1 MEALSPF
8 CRGQTPAVP
17 SAARPVHWWAAVCF
31 CCSAFCCRLLL
42 CLERH
47 KQCRSVWLYSSSRAS
62 LATLELLTYLLE
74 LPPPLTAALTIH
86 TTMLMILSHF
96 LLWHNSRSSANR
108 SNYNRLQLLAS
119 ELAHTLTAGRA
130 GLLAHRIAVVVKHQ
144 RQERTLK
151 RARTH
156 GAGAPV
162 YRTAVPEGADPL
174 TVLYYSVSMR
184 VCVRSCKARW
194 LRWREVGSADAS
206 NDRWGCGGPSAKS
219 LLDAA
224 GDTVGVRRALRAL
237 SGWWRRRWR
246 RAGLTHPRCFEGGKW
261 WYTIFRF
268 SRIRRCRRLRQQR
281 SSFDERG

>member
-108 SNYNRLQLLAS
+108 SNYNRLQRLVACFGARAHFDCWAS
-119 ELAHTLTAGRA
+119 WAAGSSYSSCSEASTAGA
-130 GLLAHRIAVVVKHQ
+130 N
-144 RQERTLK
+144 LK
-151 RARTH
+151 TRPHTRRRSTCLQDG
-156 GAGAPV
+156 GAG
-162 YRTAVPEGADPL
+162 
-174 TVLYYSVSMR
+174 
-184 VCVRSCKARW
+184 RSRPANR
-194 LRWREVGSADAS
+194 
-206 NDRWGCGGPSAKS
+206 S
-219 LLDAA
+219 LLFSEHACLCA
-224 GDTVGVRRALRAL
+224 ELQGAVAKVERGRQC
-237 SGWWRRRWR
+237 
-246 RAGLTHPRCFEGGKW
+246 RCF
-261 WYTIFRF
+261 
-268 SRIRRCRRLRQQR
+268 
-281 SSFDERG
+281 